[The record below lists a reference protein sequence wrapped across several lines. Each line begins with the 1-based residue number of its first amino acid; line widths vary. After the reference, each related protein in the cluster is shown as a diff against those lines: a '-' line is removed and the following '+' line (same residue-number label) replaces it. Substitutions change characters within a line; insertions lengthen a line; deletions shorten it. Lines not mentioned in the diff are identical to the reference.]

1 MPRRHVLVLALLAYL
16 SLDLSTPWLPGMFFF
31 ALDEAELFID
41 TVVEGK
47 SRPAR
52 LGTGLIVPRVIVPA
66 HAAPVAQRAP
76 LAPDVVA
83 DARGPDRERL
93 RPSER
98 SSLTPSSLD
107 DH

>member
-1 MPRRHVLVLALLAYL
+1 MPRRRILVLALMVYL
-16 SLDLSTPWLPGMFFF
+16 SLDLSTPLLPGMFSFDDAGF
-31 ALDEAELFID
+31 FID

-52 LGTGLIVPRVIVPA
+52 LGTGISMPRVIVLSHVA
-66 HAAPVAQRAP
+66 DAAE
-76 LAPDVVA
+76 PDVFGVA
-83 DARGPDRERL
+83 VRPDARGPDRPRVL
-93 RPSER
+93 PSER

>member
-1 MPRRHVLVLALLAYL
+1 MPRRRILTLALMVYL
-16 SLDLSTPWLPGMFFF
+16 SLDLSTPWLPGMFSF
-31 ALDEAELFID
+31 DEEFFID

-52 LGTGLIVPRVIVPA
+52 LGTGISMPRVIVLA
-66 HAAPVAQRAP
+66 HVADTAE
-76 LAPDVVA
+76 PDVLGA
-83 DARGPDRERL
+83 AGDPDARGPDRPRV

-98 SSLTPSSLD
+98 SSLAPSSLD